1 MNDNDVSEVSR
12 LGSGECVEAA
22 QDKAWQWLG
31 WCPHIPLSDD
41 TTLTPT
47 RAQSDTRLD
56 NIMFKLYVSKT
67 S

>member
-1 MNDNDVSEVSR
+1 MCPKCRGWVRRECRGGAGQGLTMTGMVSAHS
-12 LGSGECVEAA
+12 S
-22 QDKAWQWLG
+22 
-31 WCPHIPLSDD
+31 SDD

-67 S
+67 P